1 MLNLTIESL
10 AFLTALCTSFPM
22 VPSGNLERYSIANS
36 RPTLDVVAVLEDEDG
51 VAVLG
56 DEDGVAVLE
65 LHDVRALVVHDV
77 RALVVHDV
85 RALVVHDVRALVV
98 HDLREVQ
105 GLAVLGVRKAG
116 LVAGL
121 KLAKGLLAAVILL
134 SIACTEVLFPA
145 VR

>member
-85 RALVVHDVRALVV
+85 RALVVHD
-98 HDLREVQ
+98 LREVQ